1 MRCWFLRGLRPLS
14 VTLFFIV
21 LTTGLSQVA
30 ASDVGAPTREL
41 APFFYLDL
49 DWGQSIVNLTPHKW
63 TGPGSSWGL
72 DDFQSGFQKISFH
85 NLTTGLGAHLSFWY
99 PEAAG
104 LSREW
109 WTYVG
114 LIPLIGKESRSVK
127 FHRGLSEARATRG
140 YRAVPTVAR
149 SLDSWST
156 GDSLTYRSR
165 GGLLFAAGAG
175 LGAIGVGSTA
185 LAQGSWE
192 IAIEKITRDKV
203 YVKIT
208 REQIHSLSFSV
219 GAALVQ
225 AAVTDFRESDKGFS
239 FLFDLR
245 SETGCKG
252 YEDMIRGN
260 VLAAETLALREIA
273 VPLEQAGTAK
283 IVSFQTLGGG
293 RLFSSQQGF
302 PGIWFRQRTRGQISS
317 FSSAEFPLK
326 NKNAQVHYGVYSQ
339 SKRLLFLSKHRETEQ
354 VFYGVHYAVKSPKET
369 HQGRFGQFHF
379 LHTNDATSARKFEKV
394 LRELIKLTGI
404 EEFAKDSPA
413 RALGYVGID
422 FETTF
427 NQENTQRLMIAA
439 QTRDADYFVG
449 IGDRYLKAYRQRG
462 DPFNHCLGPVLPG
475 CRRHLQEESFA
486 ALQTMHHALRTMA
499 LAQDRDPV
507 AFTEAY
513 AKFGEAFGKNH
524 ITFRSALELAGP
536 GVELRY
542 LLEGTRL
549 SLYFKSWKTTETPNR
564 WATVYNPDEKGPQ
577 APLPFEPR
585 LRHTRLRGLILKP
598 GVGGLEIFKT
608 RRALPLVSAAL

>member
-1 MRCWFLRGLRPLS
+1 MRCLFWRWLRPLS
-14 VTLFFIV
+14 VTIPFIV
-21 LTTGLSQVA
+21 LTTGLPMA
-30 ASDVGAPTREL
+30 AGADVGAPARDV

-49 DWGQSIVNLTPHKW
+49 DWGQSIVNLTPHKSS
-63 TGPGSSWGL
+63 GPGGSQVL

-85 NLTTGLGAHLSFWY
+85 HLTTGLGAHWSFWY

-127 FHRGLSEARATRG
+127 FHRNLSEARASRG
-140 YRAVPTVAR
+140 YRAVPTAAR
-149 SLDSWST
+149 SLDAWST
-156 GDSLTYRSR
+156 GDSLTYRTR

-185 LAQGSWE
+185 LAQGRWE
-192 IAIEKITRDKV
+192 IMIEKITHDKV

-208 REQIHSLSFSV
+208 REQIHSLSFSI

-260 VLAAETLALREIA
+260 VLAAEVLALREIS
-273 VPLEQAGTAK
+273 VPLEQAGIAK

-293 RLFSSQQGF
+293 RLFSSQQGL
-302 PGIWFRQRTRGQISS
+302 PGLWFWQRTRGHISS

-339 SKRLLFLSKHRETEQ
+339 SKRLLFLSKHRETER

-369 HQGRFGQFHF
+369 HRGHFGQFHF
-379 LHTNDATSARKFEKV
+379 LHTNDVTTGRSFEKA
-394 LRELIKLTGI
+394 LRELVKLTAI
-404 EEFAKDSPA
+404 EEFAQDSPA

-427 NQENTQRLMIAA
+427 NQENTQRLMVAA
-439 QTRDADYFVG
+439 QTRDSTFFVG

-462 DPFNHCLGPVLPG
+462 DLYNHCLGPVLPG
-475 CRRHLQEESFA
+475 CRRHLHEETFT
-486 ALQTMHHALRTMA
+486 ALQTMHRALRTMA
-499 LAQDRDPV
+499 LTQDRDPV

-564 WATVYNPDEKGPQ
+564 WDSVYDPDVAGSQ

-598 GVGGLEIFKT
+598 GLGGLEIFKN
-608 RRALPLVSAAL
+608 RRALPLVSAAF